1 MEIKEII
8 KILITLMKE
17 ANNKYWTE
25 LDKKT
30 EKSLKLTKKIE
41 ITENIRLPE
50 VKAMP
55 YPLESRRP
63 PI

>member
-1 MEIKEII
+1 MEIREII

-30 EKSLKLTKKIE
+30 EKS
-41 ITENIRLPE
+41 
-50 VKAMP
+50 
-55 YPLESRRP
+55 
-63 PI
+63 